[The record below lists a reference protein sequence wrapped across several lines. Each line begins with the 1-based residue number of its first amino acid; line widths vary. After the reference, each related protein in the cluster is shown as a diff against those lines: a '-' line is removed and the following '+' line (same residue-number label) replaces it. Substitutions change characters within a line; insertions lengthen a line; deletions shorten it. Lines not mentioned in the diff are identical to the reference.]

1 MNPLNPALAPRRLT
15 SERGL
20 GWITDG
26 WKLFTQAP
34 GEWLLITLVS
44 LGVLL
49 VTGMVPLLGS
59 LASPFVSVLVAGGF
73 FRVAHAQQN
82 GTKPA
87 VGAIFDILSDA
98 RVKPLLITTLLY
110 VALCF
115 AAVLLVGMVFGLGG
129 GAMALIGGALG
140 GEDAALA
147 GAGGAALMGILV
159 LLLLITPV
167 LAMYWFAVPLVLFR
181 EIEPW
186 EAMKASLAAV
196 LANMLPLLVY
206 GVVTALLGML
216 ALIPLGLGLLV
227 FTPVLLISWLL
238 SYQEMFVD

>member
-1 MNPLNPALAPRRLT
+1 MIPLTPLLTPRRIT
-15 SERGL
+15 SERGF
-20 GWITDG
+20 GWVSDG

-34 GEWLLITLVS
+34 GEWLLITLVA
-44 LGVLL
+44 LGV
-49 VTGMVPLLGS
+49 VVSTGMVPLLGS

-73 FRVAHAQQN
+73 LRVAHAQQN
-82 GTKPA
+82 GTRPA
-87 VGAIFDILSDA
+87 VGAIFDILSDP

-115 AAVLLVGMVFGLGG
+115 AAMLLVGMVFGLGG

-140 GEDAALA
+140 GEDAAVA
-147 GAGGAALMGILV
+147 GFGGAALLGVLV

-186 EAMKASLAAV
+186 EAMKTSLAAV
-196 LANMLPLLVY
+196 LANMLPMLVY
-206 GVVTALLGML
+206 GVATALLGML
-216 ALIPLGLGLLV
+216 ALIPLGLGMLV
-227 FTPVLLISWLL
+227 FVPVLLISWLL
-238 SYQEMFVD
+238 SYQEMFAD

>member
-1 MNPLNPALAPRRLT
+1 MIPLTPLLTPRRIT
-15 SERGL
+15 SERGF
-20 GWITDG
+20 GWVSDG

-34 GEWLLITLVS
+34 GEWLLITLVA
-44 LGVLL
+44 LGV
-49 VTGMVPLLGS
+49 VVSTGMVPLLGS

-73 FRVAHAQQN
+73 LRVAHAQQN
-82 GTKPA
+82 GTRPA
-87 VGAIFDILSDA
+87 VGAIFDILSDP

-115 AAVLLVGMVFGLGG
+115 AAMLLVGMVFGLGG

-140 GEDAALA
+140 GEDAAGA
-147 GAGGAALMGILV
+147 GFGGAALLGVLV

-186 EAMKASLAAV
+186 EAMKTSLAAV
-196 LANMLPLLVY
+196 LANMLPMLVY
-206 GVVTALLGML
+206 GVATALLGML
-216 ALIPLGLGLLV
+216 ALIPLGLGMLV
-227 FTPVLLISWLL
+227 FVPVLLISWLL
-238 SYQEMFVD
+238 SYQEMFAD

>member
-1 MNPLNPALAPRRLT
+1 MNALNPVLTPRRLA

-20 GWITDG
+20 GWVTDG

-44 LGVLL
+44 LGIV
-49 VTGMVPLLGS
+49 VSTGMVPILGS

-73 FRVAHAQQN
+73 LRVARAQQD
-82 GTKPA
+82 GTTPA
-87 VGAIFDILSDA
+87 VGALFEILSHPRMTA
-98 RVKPLLITTLLY
+98 VLVTTLIY

-115 AAVLLVGMVFGLGG
+115 AATLLVGMVFGLGG
-129 GAMALIGGALG
+129 GAMALMGGALAG
-140 GEDAALA
+140 GDAAIA
-147 GAGGAALMGILV
+147 GIGGAALLGVLV

-186 EAMKASLAAV
+186 EAMKASLAAM

-216 ALIPLGLGLLV
+216 ALIPLGLGLLLFV
-227 FTPVLLISWLL
+227 PVVLISWLL
-238 SYQEMFVD
+238 SFQEIFAD

>member
-1 MNPLNPALAPRRLT
+1 L
-15 SERGL
+15 
-20 GWITDG
+20 
-26 WKLFTQAP
+26 
-34 GEWLLITLVS
+34 
-44 LGVLL
+44 
-49 VTGMVPLLGS
+49 
-59 LASPFVSVLVAGGF
+59 
-73 FRVAHAQQN
+73 
-82 GTKPA
+82 
-87 VGAIFDILSDA
+87 
-98 RVKPLLITTLLY
+98 KPLLITTLLY

-147 GAGGAALMGILV
+147 GAGGAALLGVLV

-216 ALIPLGLGLLV
+216 ALIPLGLGMLV
-227 FTPVLLISWLL
+227 FVPVLLISWLL
-238 SYQEMFVD
+238 SYQEIFAD

>member
-1 MNPLNPALAPRRLT
+1 MDTPGITPRRLT

-26 WKLFTQAP
+26 WKLFAQAP
-34 GEWLLITLVS
+34 GEWLLLTLVS
-44 LGVLL
+44 LGLML

-59 LASPFVSVLVAGGF
+59 AASPFVSALVMAGLLRLG
-73 FRVAHAQQN
+73 RAQQA

-87 VGAIFDILSDA
+87 VGALFDILSDA
-98 RVKPLLITTLLY
+98 RLKPLLITTLIYL
-110 VALCF
+110 ALCF
-115 AAVLLVGMVFGLGG
+115 AAVLLVAMVFGFGG

-140 GEDAALA
+140 GEEAAIA
-147 GAGGAALMGILV
+147 GIGGAALMGVLV
-159 LLLLITPV
+159 LILLITPV

-186 EAMKASLAAV
+186 EAMKTSLAAV

-206 GVVTALLGML
+206 GLVGAVVGLL
-216 ALIPLGLGLLV
+216 ALIPFGLGLLV
-227 FTPVLLISWLL
+227 FVPVMLLSWLL
-238 SYQEMFVD
+238 SYQEIFAD

>member
-1 MNPLNPALAPRRLT
+1 MVPLTPSLTPRRLS
-15 SERGL
+15 SERGF
-20 GWITDG
+20 GWVSDG
-26 WKLFTQAP
+26 WKLFIQAP
-34 GEWLLITLVS
+34 GEWVLITLVA
-44 LGVLL
+44 LGV
-49 VTGMVPLLGS
+49 VVSTGMVPLLGS
-59 LASPFVSVLVAGGF
+59 IASPFVSVLVAGGF
-73 FRVAHAQQN
+73 LRVAHAQQN

-115 AAVLLVGMVFGLGG
+115 AAMLLVGMVFGLGG

-140 GEDAALA
+140 GEDAAFA
-147 GAGGAALMGILV
+147 GFGGAALLGVLV

-186 EAMKASLAAV
+186 EAMKTSLAAV
-196 LANMLPLLVY
+196 LANMLPMLVY
-206 GVVTALLGML
+206 GVATALLGML
-216 ALIPLGLGLLV
+216 ALIPLGLGMLV
-227 FTPVLLISWLL
+227 FVPVLLISWLL
-238 SYQEMFVD
+238 SYQEIFAD